1 MPDDLCLRPI
11 KSAALT
17 LARNVL
23 RQIPEALLEG
33 TIKSGLSSPAGP
45 EAAISLGIF
54 AFGKSLTKA
63 VRF

>member
-1 MPDDLCLRPI
+1 MTDDVNLRPF
-11 KSAALT
+11 KSAALM

-33 TIKSGLSSPAGP
+33 TIKSSLSSPAGP

-54 AFGKSLTKA
+54 AFGKSMTKA
-63 VRF
+63 VRL